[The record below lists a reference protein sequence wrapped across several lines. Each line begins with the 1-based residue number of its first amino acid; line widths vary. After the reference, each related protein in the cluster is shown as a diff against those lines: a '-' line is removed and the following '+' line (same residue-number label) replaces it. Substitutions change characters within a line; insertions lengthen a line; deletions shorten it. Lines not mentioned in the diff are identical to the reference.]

1 MYALISSLNFT
12 LALGRGFCIAS
23 QMDRLRSLGSVLF
36 GVPWRPWGM
45 ECDVDGDNVIHRI
58 TREEYD
64 EPIQDAYVE
73 SLARMSYAELDDK
86 YNPGPTLPDG
96 SVNFECHCVGHL
108 VASPCGH
115 EFREAI
121 KCQKSAGE
129 AELEEGACATE
140 FMNFMRC
147 VIRTECFKS
156 IRDPNDDEG
165 GEEQKSAELEKS
177 VHSDQ
182 TL

>member
-1 MYALISSLNFT
+1 
-12 LALGRGFCIAS
+12 
-23 QMDRLRSLGSVLF
+23 MDRLRSLGGVLF
-36 GVPWRPWGM
+36 GIPWKSRGM
-45 ECDVDGDNVIHRI
+45 EDDTDEGDLVHRI
-58 TREEYD
+58 TREEYE
-64 EPIQDAYVE
+64 EPIRDVYVE

-129 AELEEGACATE
+129 AALEEGACATE
-140 FMNFMRC
+140 FMNFMDC
-147 VIRTECFKS
+147 VIRTGCFKS
-156 IRDPNDDEG
+156 TRDLNEDEDN
-165 GEEQKSAELEKS
+165 EEQKNAKLEDS

-182 TL
+182 A

>member
-1 MYALISSLNFT
+1 
-12 LALGRGFCIAS
+12 
-23 QMDRLRSLGSVLF
+23 MDRLRSLGGVLF
-36 GVPWRPWGM
+36 GIPWKSRGM
-45 ECDVDGDNVIHRI
+45 EDDTGEGNLVHRI
-58 TREEYD
+58 TREEYE
-64 EPIQDAYVE
+64 EPIRDAYVE
-73 SLARMSYAELDDK
+73 SLARMSYEELDDK

-129 AELEEGACATE
+129 TALEEGACATE
-140 FMNFMRC
+140 FMNFMNC
-147 VIRTECFKS
+147 VMRTGCFKS
-156 IRDPNDDEG
+156 TRDLNEDEDN
-165 GEEQKSAELEKS
+165 EEQKNAELEDS

-182 TL
+182 A